1 MQPLGF
7 DTILCPVDFSELSG
21 HALRAAARLAVCKP
35 ARVIAAYANWFE
47 VPAYF
52 TQGRIEEL
60 NREFTESVRMA
71 ERALEAF
78 VKSTLGDQSAG
89 VETRV
94 ELEFLTGWFLD
105 GERKKQ
111 SDLRKQSLL
120 TAAEALGARHVKVGD
135 FLREKCPMPRLIE
148 AFAALCADG
157 AEHGTKISFELMPF
171 SMLDTLK
178 DSLTMVEG
186 AGAKNGGISFDL
198 WHIVKLGI
206 PYEEVAR
213 VPPQYIVSV
222 ELNDGTFQAPWDL
235 HEDTVNHRRFCGEG
249 EFDIRGFIAQ
259 VQRAG
264 YTGPWGI
271 EVLSEDL
278 RKMPLEQATTHAF
291 NTTIAQFRQRPSIP

>member
-1 MQPLGF
+1 MKSNVDLLASYWTISGGALPHTDKEYSPFDFKDRVVAVARAGF
-7 DTILCPVDFSELSG
+7 EGFGLWHADIDHILERRTLKEMK
-21 HALRAAARLAVCKP
+21 H
-35 ARVIAAYANWFE
+35 IFE
-47 VPAYF
+47 DNGI
-52 TQGRIEEL
+52 TH
-60 NREFTESVRMA
+60 
-71 ERALEAF
+71 
-78 VKSTLGDQSAG
+78 
-89 VETRV
+89 V